1 MTANHVTPFEAF
13 TSLAGF
19 YPKLGA
25 MIAFGA
31 LAAAVRMIPTSG
43 AGKSEAP
50 QITKGCEL
58 VSRKNISSRRKGSTA
73 RKTPHKTSKRGASR
87 RKAA

>member
-1 MTANHVTPFEAF
+1 
-13 TSLAGF
+13 
-19 YPKLGA
+19 
-25 MIAFGA
+25 
-31 LAAAVRMIPTSG
+31 VRMIPTSG